1 MIIYPLLFLSAWNI
15 NFKSERKMVSES
27 IKKIIKYALD
37 EDIGA
42 GDITTQTT
50 VKPKK
55 RGMAIAIAKED
66 FIVAGVS
73 VFAETF
79 KFLDKN
85 TKVKVLIDDGRK
97 ARKGDVIAKISGALS
112 NILQAERVALNL
124 FQRMCGIAT
133 LTSKYVKAVRGTN
146 VIILDTRK
154 TVPGLRIL
162 DKMAVRIGGGRN
174 HRVGLYDGILIKDNH
189 IEAAGSITSAVKAQ
203 RKNPFM
209 KIEVETKN
217 IKEVKEAIKCKVDVI
232 MLDNMSVPLMKKAV
246 DLIKGRALV
255 EASGN
260 VNLENVAAI
269 AAIGVDF
276 ISVGEL
282 THSVRAADISL
293 KILP

>member
-1 MIIYPLLFLSAWNI
+1 
-15 NFKSERKMVSES
+15 MVSEP
-27 IKKIIKYALD
+27 IKKIIKFALA
-37 EDIGA
+37 EDIGT
-42 GDITTQTT
+42 GDITTQAS
-50 VKPKK
+50 VSSKK
-55 RGMAIAIAKED
+55 KGRAIAIAKED
-66 FIVAGVS
+66 FIVAGID

-79 KFLDKN
+79 QFLDEN
-85 TKVKVLIDDGRK
+85 TKIKKLMNDGRRAK
-97 ARKGDVIAKISGALS
+97 KGDVIAEVSGSLS

-133 LTSKYVKAVRGTN
+133 LTAKYVKAVRGTKAK
-146 VIILDTRK
+146 ILDTRK

-174 HRVGLYDGILIKDNH
+174 HRIGLYDGVLIKDNH
-189 IEAAGSITSAVKAQ
+189 IEAAGDITSAVKAQ

-217 IKEVKEAIKCKVDVI
+217 IKEVKEALKCDVDVI
-232 MLDNMSVPLMKKAV
+232 MLDNMSVPSMKKAV
-246 DLIKGRALV
+246 DFVNGRTLL

-260 VNLENVAAI
+260 VSLKNVADI

-276 ISVGEL
+276 ISIGEL

-293 KILP
+293 KIIA

>member
-1 MIIYPLLFLSAWNI
+1 
-15 NFKSERKMVSES
+15 MVSEP
-27 IKKIIKYALD
+27 IKKIIKIALA
-37 EDIGA
+37 EDVGT
-42 GDITTQTT
+42 GDITTQAT
-50 VKPKK
+50 VSTRKK
-55 RGMAIAIAKED
+55 GRAIAVAKED
-66 FIVAGVS
+66 FVIAGID
-73 VFAETF
+73 VFVETF
-79 KFLDKN
+79 HFLDES
-85 TKVKVLIDDGRK
+85 TKVKKLMDDGRRAK
-97 ARKGDVIAKISGALS
+97 KGDVIAEISGSLS

-133 LTSKYVKAVRGTN
+133 LTAKYVKAVRGTKAK
-146 VIILDTRK
+146 ILDTRK

-174 HRVGLYDGILIKDNH
+174 HRIGLYDGVLIKDNH
-189 IEAAGSITSAVKAQ
+189 IEAAGGITSAVRAQ

-217 IKEVKEAIKCKVDVI
+217 IKEVKEALKCNVDVI
-232 MLDNMSVPLMKKAV
+232 MLDNMSVPAMKKAIDFV
-246 DLIKGRALV
+246 SGHTLL

-260 VNLENVAAI
+260 VSLKNVADI

-293 KILP
+293 KIIA